1 MPNPKKIIVS
11 EEESGQRLDIF
22 LAEKLKTTRSQVQ
35 KMIAKDLVLI
45 NEKLPKKAGDNLRD
59 KDIIVIARSE
69 ATKQSQKHPSSAH
82 KTVGLPRSSAKA
94 ESLAMTPKII
104 AETLDY
110 IVVEKP
116 TGMLSHPTM
125 AGETD
130 TLADFITNKFPEVKK
145 VGEDPARPGIVHRLD
160 REASGLMVV
169 ARTQK
174 MFVHLKEQFKNR
186 TIEKEYTALVHDP
199 VARNWGEINFPIARS
214 ETSARMA
221 ALPSQAGNDAKE
233 AKTEFL
239 VEEQFVNFSL
249 LKVKIHT
256 GRMHQIR
263 VHFLAYDHPLVG
275 DPLYF
280 QKKQKRHW
288 DEKLGR
294 LFLHSTKL
302 GFTDLEGVKQT
313 FESPLPKELKN
324 FLKEIK

>member
-11 EEESGQRLDIF
+11 EEESGQRLDVF
-22 LAEKLKTTRSQVQ
+22 LADKLKITRSQVQ
-35 KMIAKDLVLI
+35 KMIAKDIILI
-45 NEKLPKKAGDNLRD
+45 NEKLPKKAGDNLSTND
-59 KDIIVIARSE
+59 SITFKKEVSKSDI
-69 ATKQSQKHPSSAH
+69 ATKTETQK
-82 KTVGLPRSSAKA
+82 KTTFKIP
-94 ESLAMTPKII
+94 ETKII
-104 AETLDY
+104 AETSDY

-130 TLADFITNKFPEVKK
+130 TLADFITNKFPEIKK
-145 VGEDPARPGIVHRLD
+145 VGEGPARPGIVHRLD
-160 REASGLMVV
+160 REASGLMVI

-174 MFVHLKEQFKNR
+174 MFNHLKEQFKTR

-221 ALPSQAGNDAKE
+221 ALPSRAGNDAKE

-302 GFTDLEGVKQT
+302 GFIDLEGIKQT

>member
-1 MPNPKKIIVS
+1 MPAPKKIIVT
-11 EEESGQRLDIF
+11 EEESGQRLDVF
-22 LAEKLKTTRSQVQ
+22 LAEKLEITRSQVQ
-35 KMIAKDLVLI
+35 KMIAKELVLV
-45 NEKLPKKAGDNLRD
+45 NDKLPKKAGDNLGASD
-59 KDIIVIARSE
+59 NITFKKETPKYTTPTNKKDL
-69 ATKQSQKHPSSAH
+69 H
-82 KTVGLPRSSAKA
+82 KKTTVKLT
-94 ESLAMTPKII
+94 EPKII
-104 AETLDY
+104 AETPDY

-145 VGEDPARPGIVHRLD
+145 VGEDSARPGIVHRLD

-239 VEEQFVNFSL
+239 VEQQFVNFSL

-280 QKKQKRHW
+280 QKKQKRVW
-288 DEKLGR
+288 DKKLGR

>member
-11 EEESGQRLDIF
+11 EEGSGQRLDVF
-22 LAEKLKTTRSQVQ
+22 LADKLKITRSQVQ
-35 KMIAKDLVLI
+35 KMITKETVLV
-45 NEKLPKKAGDNLRD
+45 NDKLPKKAGDNLKEKDKVVILSETKDPSGSDKRD
-59 KDIIVIARSE
+59 
-69 ATKQSQKHPSSAH
+69 
-82 KTVGLPRSSAKA
+82 SSAKPQNDKKTTKLP
-94 ESLAMTPKII
+94 EPKII

-174 MFVHLKEQFKNR
+174 MFTHLKEQFKNR

-302 GFTDLEGVKQT
+302 GFTDLEGIKQT